1 MNMSGL
7 CGLLFC
13 IDTRG
18 GGEIYVRVYDFYG
31 WREERSGYRLVEGCV
46 CIGVCYSVQGGVG
59 IACV

>member
-7 CGLLFC
+7 CGLSFC

-18 GGEIYVRVYDFYG
+18 GGEIYVRVYDFCG
-31 WREERSGYRLVEGCV
+31 LREEGSVYRLVEGCV
-46 CIGVCYSVQGGVG
+46 CIGLCYSVQGGMG